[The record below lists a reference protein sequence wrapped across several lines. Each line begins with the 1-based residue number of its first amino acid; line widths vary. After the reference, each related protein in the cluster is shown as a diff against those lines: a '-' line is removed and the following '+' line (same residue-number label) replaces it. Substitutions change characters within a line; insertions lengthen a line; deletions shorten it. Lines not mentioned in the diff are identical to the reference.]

1 MNPGNARPR
10 PEPGPLYNP
19 PVNSPGVDQY
29 IWTARELIQQGRLQ
43 EAEALSRRLTQAS
56 PGTAATLLACE
67 IEEARG
73 DLNRALDLVTTA
85 LARDGEHAALLLKR
99 AQTLMALRR
108 RSEAFAAAERTLA
121 IADPDPRL
129 LQTVAGMYMRT
140 NDPGRAKP
148 LLYRALELAPG
159 DVALLYS
166 AALSHF
172 FLNET
177 AQAEALLVRVLQVAP
192 GNGFA
197 WHVRS
202 QLTTHTQTANHIR
215 ELRSALERPGLRDAD
230 RILLSFALAKEL
242 EDVGDFAQ
250 SFEALLQ
257 ANRFKRATLTYD
269 VTSDVRAMQNVMA
282 HYSAQAMQA
291 LRGGDETRGPIFI
304 VGMPRTGT
312 TLVERILGSHSRVAS
327 VGEAVDFPEEM
338 ATSARAAHA
347 RLGLTDPDL
356 LRASLQ
362 MDFGELGRRYLAAV
376 RQLSS
381 GQLYTIDKLP
391 FNFRY
396 VGLIHK
402 ALPKA
407 AIVHL
412 TRDPMDTCYAV
423 FKTSFINAYHFS
435 YRLDE
440 VAEYFVAYRR
450 MMDHWHAVMPGVIL
464 DVRYEDLVADPE
476 AQCRRLLAHCG
487 LEWED
492 QVLDFHRSKKAS
504 TTASTVQVRRPIY
517 RSSVQKWRN
526 FTRELQPVLKRLVE
540 AGLVDE
546 QGNPR

>member
-1 MNPGNARPR
+1 M
-10 PEPGPLYNP
+10 
-19 PVNSPGVDQY
+19 
-29 IWTARELIQQGRLQ
+29 
-43 EAEALSRRLTQAS
+43 
-56 PGTAATLLACE
+56 AATLLACE
-67 IEEARG
+67 IEEARA
-73 DLNRALDLVTTA
+73 DFTRALEIVTTA
-85 LARDGEHAALLLKR
+85 LARDGEHAALELKR
-99 AQTLMALRR
+99 AQILMALRR
-108 RSEAFAAAERTLA
+108 RSEAFAAAERTIA
-121 IADPDPRL
+121 IAQPDPLL
-129 LQTVAGMYMRT
+129 LQTVAGMYMQT
-140 NDPGRAKP
+140 NNPGRAKP
-148 LLYRALELAPG
+148 LLYRALELTPS
-159 DVALLYS
+159 DPALVYS
-166 AALSHF
+166 AALSHL

-177 AQAEALLVRVLQVAP
+177 AEAEALLVRVLDIAP

-202 QLTTHTQTANHIR
+202 QLATHTQAANHIS
-215 ELRSALERPGLRDAD
+215 ELRSALARPGLRDVD
-230 RILLSFALAKEL
+230 RMLLSFALAKEL

-250 SFEALLQ
+250 SFDVLLQ
-257 ANRFKRATLTYD
+257 ANRIKRGTLTYD
-269 VTSDVRAMQNVMA
+269 AMSDARDMQNVAA

-291 LRGGDETRGPIFI
+291 LGGGDETQGPIFI

-312 TLVERILGSHSRVAS
+312 TLVERILGSHSQAAS

-338 ATSARAAHA
+338 VASARATHA
-347 RLGLTDPDL
+347 RLGLTDPDF

-376 RQLSS
+376 RQLSG
-381 GQLYTIDKLP
+381 GQRYTIDKLP

-396 VGLIHK
+396 CGLIHK

-423 FKTSFINAYHFS
+423 FKTSFINAYHFA

-476 AQCRRLLAHCG
+476 AHCRRLLAHCG
-487 LEWED
+487 LPWEH
-492 QVLDFHRSKKAS
+492 QVLDFHRSTKAS

-517 RSSVQKWRN
+517 KSSVQKWRN
-526 FTRELQPVLKRLVE
+526 FTRELQPVLKRLAE
-540 AGLVDE
+540 AGLVDGH
-546 QGNPR
+546 GNPVH